1 MPTIHLII
9 SGGIAAYK
17 TLELIRRLR
26 DRGWRVVPI
35 LTDAAKNF
43 VTPLAVAALA
53 GEKVYDNLWSLTDEA
68 EMGHIRL
75 ARDPDLIVIAPAT
88 ASLMAKMARGIGDD
102 LASTVLL
109 ATDRPVL
116 MAPAM
121 NPHMWN
127 NPATRDNVKTLLAR
141 GVKMVGPEAGDMA
154 CGEIGTGRMSEVQ
167 EILSAI
173 DAMTSARPLAGRHA
187 VITAGATQEAI
198 DPVRFI
204 SNGSSGAQGI
214 AITNALA
221 RLGAKITLI
230 HGNMQFAPPQGMS
243 AIAVRSADEMHKAVM
258 QQLPADIFIGAA
270 AVADYAPVEI
280 QKEKIKKSGDG
291 TLTLTL
297 RPTVDILHAVGLAV
311 QRPKLV
317 IGFAL
322 ESENLLA
329 HAREKL
335 ARKGCDWLLAND
347 ISAMNSRENKITLL
361 RGNEA
366 LEWPLISKE
375 SVGLRLAEE
384 ITKHFS

>member
-35 LTDAAKNF
+35 LTEAAKNF

-88 ASLMAKMARGIGDD
+88 ASLMAKMAQGIGDD

-116 MAPAM
+116 LAPAM

-127 NPATRDNVKTLLAR
+127 NPATRDNVKTLITR

-173 DAMTSARPLAGRHA
+173 DGMTSARPLAGKH
-187 VITAGATQEAI
+187 VIITAGATQEAI

-204 SNGSSGAQGI
+204 TNGSSGAQGI
-214 AITNALA
+214 AIANALA
-221 RLGAKITLI
+221 RLGAKITLV
-230 HGNMQFAPPQGMS
+230 HGNMQFPVPNGMN
-243 AIAVRSADEMHKAVM
+243 AVAVRSADEMHKAVM
-258 QQLPADIFIGAA
+258 QHLPADIFIGAA
-270 AVADYAPVEI
+270 AVADYAPAEI

-291 TLTLTL
+291 TITLTL
-297 RPTVDILHAVGLAV
+297 HPTVDILHAVSTAT
-311 QRPKLV
+311 QRPRLV

-322 ESENLLA
+322 ESENLITNA
-329 HAREKL
+329 KEKL

-347 ISAMNSRENKITLL
+347 ISAMHSGENKITLL

-366 LEWPLISKE
+366 VEWPLISKE

-384 ITKHFS
+384 ITKHIS